1 MADPIITPTLL
12 IGTSALGAGASFAAA
27 SQQNKAIR
35 RSAAA
40 QEEAA
45 RAQNR
50 QLEAASDLER
60 RRIQQRARQVEGRLR
75 VLTIAAGGAGGDTF
89 ADLER
94 QSRLDEALNLDIL
107 AQNEANQRAALR
119 AGVQANIA
127 QLGANVQ
134 NSLLNGLLG
143 GLSGLNTGLAID
155 QFGKQNDLWGSGG
168 SG

>member
-1 MADPIITPTLL
+1 MGALPLTPL
-12 IGTSALGAGASFAAA
+12 IAATTAIGAGASIAGA

-60 RRIQQRARQVEGRLR
+60 KRIQQRARQVEGRLR
-75 VLTIAAGGAGGDTF
+75 VLSIASGGGGGDTL
-89 ADLER
+89 ADLDR
-94 QSRLDEALNLDIL
+94 QARLDEALNLEIL
-107 AQNEANQRAALR
+107 AQNEANQRANLR

-127 QLGANVQ
+127 QLGGNVQ
-134 NSLLNGLLG
+134 NALLGGLLG
-143 GLSGLNTGLAID
+143 GLSGLNTGLAIE
-155 QFGKQNDLWGSGG
+155 QYRS
-168 SG
+168 STT